1 MKRNSC
7 YGNRKC
13 ILLKILIW
21 SEIGKI
27 RLISLIFEALC
38 FLKMFLTVVS
48 DVHIWVGDAMVA
60 WNWFLIGDQIYI
72 IFGRTII
79 NSNIEIT
86 LISSALHLKSYGQ
99 IIFQHITCW
108 VSVCV
113 IWYFV
118 LSTVYYGSDTFLE
131 NTFRDGLFI

>member
-21 SEIGKI
+21 SKIGKI

-38 FLKMFLTVVS
+38 FLKMFLTFDVS
-48 DVHIWVGDAMVA
+48 FSLLSGSCNGSLELIFDRWSNLCNIWKA
-60 WNWFLIGDQIYI
+60 
-72 IFGRTII
+72 II
-79 NSNIEIT
+79 NSNIEMT
-86 LISSALHLKSYGQ
+86 LISSAQHLKSYGQ

-118 LSTVYYGSDTFLE
+118 LSTVYHGSDTFLV